1 MSRISKRLLW
11 LVALLVTL
19 PFVIKAFR
27 DPETQAR
34 YDLEIAAMEACRAA
48 IRETSAV
55 PDKTTFKIG
64 WRQIADMKKRT
75 VVTEGRA
82 TLTSITGETVPHVYR
97 CSYDGAEQVGEILEL
112 SPDHTTLKDKLL
124 Q

>member
-1 MSRISKRLLW
+1 
-11 LVALLVTL
+11 
-19 PFVIKAFR
+19 
-27 DPETQAR
+27 
-34 YDLEIAAMEACRAA
+34 MEACRAA
-48 IRETSAV
+48 IRESSAV

-64 WRQIADMKKRT
+64 WRQVADMKKRT

-97 CSYDGAEQVGEILEL
+97 CHYDCAEQVGEILEL